1 MKIFSPASVG
11 LFLGNPQ
18 SRISQPRKQKIDQSR
33 QQIILYDRTRTNPTV
48 HYQPTRTKA

>member
-18 SRISQPRKQKIDQSR
+18 FRILLPKKPKTNQSR
-33 QQIILYDRTRTNPTV
+33 QQIILYDRRRTNPTV
-48 HYQPTRTKA
+48 HYQQTRTKA

>member
-18 SRISQPRKQKIDQSR
+18 FRISQPRKPKANQSR
-33 QQIILYDRTRTNPTV
+33 HQIILYKHTRTNPTV